1 MQLSK
6 VLLLGLSHF
15 SIDVKQTETK
25 VTVVFSPK
33 TTVTD
38 PAVKDLKP
46 LIINF
51 DSPEEMDEKFVEM
64 ITGPVQKTVQLFTGI
79 EDYEKQLAA
88 TAKKTKEA
96 DAEKKANST
105 AAASKKAA
113 DAKKKEE
120 VAKATPTLE
129 FTEETP
135 VEKPAEVET
144 KKTAPELIK
153 EISDKNKAEVPVV
166 EEAKVEEEIIQTHSY
181 DNEDVV
187 DATDQEQEEEENQ
200 EDLFSSVP
208 DLFS

>member
-33 TTVTD
+33 TTITD
-38 PAVKDLKP
+38 PAIKDLKP

-51 DSPEEMDEKFVEM
+51 DSPQEMDEKFVEM
-64 ITGPVQKTVQLFTGI
+64 ITVPVEKTVQLFTGI
-79 EDYEKQLAA
+79 EDYEKQLAEA
-88 TAKKTKEA
+88 AKKTKEA
-96 DAEKKANST
+96 DAEKKAKST
-105 AAASKKAA
+105 AAATKKAS

-129 FTEETP
+129 FTEETT
-135 VEKPAEVET
+135 AEEP
-144 KKTAPELIK
+144 KKIAPELIK
-153 EISDKNKAEVPVV
+153 EISVI
-166 EEAKVEEEIIQTHSY
+166 EEAKIEEEIIQAHSY

-187 DATDQEQEEEENQ
+187 DATDQEEEEDENQ
-200 EDLFSSVP
+200 KDLFSSVP